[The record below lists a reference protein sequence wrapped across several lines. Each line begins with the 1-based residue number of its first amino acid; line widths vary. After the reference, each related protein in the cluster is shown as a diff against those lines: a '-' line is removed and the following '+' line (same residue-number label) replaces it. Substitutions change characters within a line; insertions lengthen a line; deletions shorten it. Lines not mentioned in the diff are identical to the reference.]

1 MSRILA
7 RALGDPAGPDAV
19 RPRLPTMFEPG
30 LDLAGEP
37 GPGATGEPGP
47 GATAAMGDIAAEA
60 VRGAG
65 VLATH
70 PGMPRNLAD
79 PALGPPL
86 VPHDSPRAR
95 QPAVADEPT
104 LAPSPSPRIEPDR
117 GPVPAGL
124 PPTGDAR
131 LEHPVRPHQTL
142 PPLAS
147 SAEPAAPRS
156 RPAGSAAHAIVPIL
170 PPGPAPA
177 LTPREPTRPRQRPDA
192 SPAPRR
198 FAARQAS
205 GAAPAEPTVHI
216 SIGRVEIRA
225 SQAAA
230 QQQQRRASRPRPPS
244 PDLADYLRQR
254 GRQR

>member
-1 MSRILA
+1 MSRILS

-37 GPGATGEPGP
+37 GPGATAGL
-47 GATAAMGDIAAEA
+47 DDVAAEP

-65 VLATH
+65 ALATH
-70 PGMPRNLAD
+70 PDMPRNLAD
-79 PALGPPL
+79 PAPGPRL
-86 VPHDSPRAR
+86 VLHDSPRAR
-95 QPAVADEPT
+95 QSAVEHKPT

-124 PPTGDAR
+124 PPAGDAW
-131 LEHPVRPHQTL
+131 LAHPVRPRQVL

-147 SAEPAAPRS
+147 SAGPAAPRS
-156 RPAGSAAHAIVPIL
+156 RPAGSAARAIVPIL

-177 LTPREPTRPRQRPDA
+177 LAPSEPARPRQLPDA
-192 SPAPRR
+192 SPAPAPRR
-198 FAARQAS
+198 SAARQAS
-205 GAAPAEPTVHI
+205 GAAHAEPTVHI

-230 QQQQRRASRPRPPS
+230 QQQRRASRPRLPS